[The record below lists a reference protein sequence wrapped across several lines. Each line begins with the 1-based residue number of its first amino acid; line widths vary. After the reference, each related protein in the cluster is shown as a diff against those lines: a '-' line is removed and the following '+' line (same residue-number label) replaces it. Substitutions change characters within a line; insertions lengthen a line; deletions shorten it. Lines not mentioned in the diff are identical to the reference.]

1 MNQSVSF
8 TGSAWRERLHKNSSR
23 RTNKTS
29 RIFQILN
36 IIDHQADPKKR
47 PWGSTEAL
55 LASYLRLSFQNTCHT
70 VVLIID
76 FLPMFIY
83 QHEMMGRMGI
93 NRTDSGCSF
102 YKIFL
107 KIVIISKISA

>member
-1 MNQSVSF
+1 V
-8 TGSAWRERLHKNSSR
+8 
-23 RTNKTS
+23 
-29 RIFQILN
+29 LN
-36 IIDHQADPKKR
+36 IIDYQIDPKKSPWR
-47 PWGSTEAL
+47 PTEAL

-70 VVLIID
+70 VILIID

-107 KIVIISKISA
+107 KIVIISKNQRIALINLLPTPEWRPLSSRLRVERALTCKS